1 MKLVLKLF
9 GILLILAGIS
19 FIIYPE
25 FLFGWLEDNTENS
38 SLYISAI
45 VGRFVLGILLIIA
58 AKESKFPLFFKIFGY
73 LAIIAA
79 IVFIFIGHENF
90 QHFMASIIA
99 EFKPYAPIS
108 GLIVVAVGGLF
119 IYAFS
124 GIKKLNNEV

>member
-1 MKLVLKLF
+1 MKLVIKLF

-58 AKESKFPLFFKIFGY
+58 AKESKYPLFFKIFGY

-79 IVFIFIGHENF
+79 IVFIFIGHEIF

-99 EFKPYAPIS
+99 EFKPYTLIS
-108 GLIVVAVGGLF
+108 GLIVMAIGGLF

-124 GIKKLNNEV
+124 MNKEIVKN

>member
-1 MKLVLKLF
+1 MKLVIKLL

-25 FLFGWLEDNTENS
+25 FIFGWLEDNTENS

-45 VGRFVLGILLIIA
+45 VGRFVLGIILIMA

-73 LAIIAA
+73 LAVIAA

-99 EFKPYAPIS
+99 EFKSYARIS

-124 GIKKLNNEV
+124 RKKM

>member
-1 MKLVLKLF
+1 MKLVIKFL

-19 FIIYPE
+19 FIIYPK

-45 VGRFVLGILLIIA
+45 IGRLVFGILLIIA
-58 AKESKFPLFFKIFGY
+58 AKESKYPLFFKIFGY
-73 LAIIAA
+73 MAIIAA

-108 GLIVVAVGGLF
+108 GLIVMAVGGLF

-124 GIKKLNNEV
+124 GNKELDKN